1 MNIIFEMNDSTAH
14 RNDERGNV
22 LFLIL
27 IAAALFAALS
37 YVVVQSSRSGGG
49 DAAREKYALDASEI
63 QGYVTALQTAVGRL
77 LINGCNL
84 DNLNFDNE
92 ADGGLHT
99 NPNAPTNNS
108 CDVFHP
114 AGGGVPLKT
123 PMGKWASDPVFY
135 YSGSSAVTGI
145 GTTCA
150 TPECSDLV
158 LVMRGVHQGLCL
170 ALNKGTGF
178 NVFADLPIDTQQACP
193 YVGTMDCAGNDAAEI
208 IFTAPDLNGRNSV
221 CYNDSVHGLTFMH
234 VLLER

>member
-1 MNIIFEMNDSTAH
+1 MTKKDANRKH
-14 RNDERGNV
+14 ERGNV

-37 YVVVQSSRSGGG
+37 YVIVQSSRSGGG
-49 DAAREKYALDASEI
+49 DAAREKYALDAAEI
-63 QGYVTALQTAVGRL
+63 RGYATALQTSIGRM
-77 LINGCNL
+77 LINGCSL
-84 DNLNFDNE
+84 TSLNFHND

-99 NPNAPTNNS
+99 NPSATPGNT

-114 AGGGVPLKT
+114 AGGGVALKT
-123 PMGKWASDPVFY
+123 STSKWASDPNFY
-135 YSGSSAVTGI
+135 YSGSAAVSGI

-158 LVMRGVHQGLCL
+158 LVMRGVHMGLCE
-170 ALNKGTGF
+170 ALNRSSGQQIDIT
-178 NVFADLPIDTQQACP
+178 NLPVDTQQSCP
-193 YVGTMDCAGNDAAEI
+193 YVGTMDCAGNNIAEV
-208 IFTAPDLNGRNSV
+208 IFTAPELTGKNSI

>member
-1 MNIIFEMNDSTAH
+1 MTKKDTNRKH
-14 RNDERGNV
+14 ERGNV

-37 YVVVQSSRSGGG
+37 YVIVQSSRSGGG
-49 DAAREKYALDASEI
+49 DAAREKYALDAAEI
-63 QGYVTALQTAVGRL
+63 RGYVTALQTSIGRM
-77 LINGCNL
+77 LINGCSL
-84 DNLNFDNE
+84 TSLNFHND

-99 NPNAPTNNS
+99 NPNATPGNT

-114 AGGGVPLKT
+114 AGGGVALKT
-123 PMGKWASDPVFY
+123 STNKWASDPNFY
-135 YSGSSAVTGI
+135 YSGSAAVSGI

-158 LVMRGVHQGLCL
+158 LVMRGVHMGLCE
-170 ALNKGTGF
+170 ALNRSSGQQLDIT
-178 NVFADLPIDTQQACP
+178 NLPVDTQQSCP
-193 YVGTMDCAGNDAAEI
+193 YVGTMDCAGNNIAEV
-208 IFTAPDLNGRNSV
+208 IFTAPELTGKNSI